1 MGNGNF
7 SRREASLV
15 LLSGMPGAGK
25 TTFVRAL
32 ADRVPCEHVESDA
45 VRRGIAPRP
54 TYSGEESGR
63 VFGIVERKAGEGL
76 KAGRTVVVD
85 ATNLRR
91 ADRKRFLRLAARHDA
106 TVIGVRVTAPETV
119 IRERLGRPREG
130 FSQADTAVYE
140 MMLGRAQRFDGAEL
154 VVDTRYP
161 IGPSVELL
169 VGLLRGPE

>member
-7 SRREASLV
+7 GRSEAILI

-32 ADRVPCEHVESDA
+32 ADRIPCDHVESDA
-45 VRRGIAPRP
+45 VRRGISPKPR
-54 TYSGEESGR
+54 YSSEESGR
-63 VFGIVERKAGEGL
+63 VFGIVERKAAEGL
-76 KAGRTVVVD
+76 EAGRTVVVD

-106 TVIGVRVTAPETV
+106 TVIVVRVTAPEAV

-140 MMLGRAQRFDGAEL
+140 MMQGRAQRFDGAEL

-161 IGPSVELL
+161 LGPSVEVLASI
-169 VGLLRGPE
+169 LRGPE